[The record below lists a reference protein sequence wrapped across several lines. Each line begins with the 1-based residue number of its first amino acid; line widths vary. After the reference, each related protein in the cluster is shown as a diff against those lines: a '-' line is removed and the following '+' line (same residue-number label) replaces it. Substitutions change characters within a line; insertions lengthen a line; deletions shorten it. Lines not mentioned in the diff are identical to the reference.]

1 MITNSL
7 FRHSRALLTLGSVLA
22 VGVCTL
28 VGGEREAKAIPSF
41 ARKYQASCQTCHTV
55 YPVLNSFGEA
65 FRRNGYRFP
74 SKNGSLDSDA
84 IKAPTISMGQDEYKK
99 TFPNSVWP
107 SNIVEAIPLSGWV
120 LGGVTF
126 NMPNSD
132 AHDAAGNLFTWDNI
146 LQEGHL
152 FAAGAFNDTLT
163 YMTQVTLSKDGVDV
177 ETGYLLFNDLVGPD
191 HLVNLWVGRLFAP
204 QLTSYGLHSDYLS
217 DTYMP
222 ATSVAGLYNPTGNFA
237 LGSGH
242 SDGIEV
248 NGVAGHRLGYSLGWL
263 ASLTTVGG
271 LKLRNAEEAYAHLG
285 YKIGGVSLDG
295 EGADADPPDAK
306 KPWAETSLTID
317 AFAYH
322 GMTTMDNG
330 TNAPTPEGQ
339 NDKINAVGGSLHLNL
354 GSLVAM
360 AGVQYEAHNRP
371 YPGTPPTP
379 AAPPQQTVALPGTP
393 DVFTHAN
400 SISQFAELDYVV
412 FPWLVPGVR
421 SEYTN
426 ISQGADGDAAM
437 NGRATLL
444 RLIPGVSILVRPNV
458 KVTLLGDFEL
468 AHGLPP
474 VGNWGA
480 AGGSIV
486 TSQYGNS
493 KFEAETI
500 RANLAWAY

>member
-1 MITNSL
+1 MNS
-7 FRHSRALLTLGSVLA
+7 HSLSPKALRATAFVTAVFAAILTLVISP
-22 VGVCTL
+22 
-28 VGGEREAKAIPSF
+28 REAKAIPSF

-84 IKAPTISMGQDEYKK
+84 IKAPTIAMGQDEYKK

-120 LGGVTF
+120 LGGVTMNF
-126 NMPNSD
+126 PNSD
-132 AHDAAGNLFTWDNI
+132 AHDAAGNVFTWNNI
-146 LQEGHL
+146 LQEAHL

-163 YMTQVTLSKDGVDV
+163 YMTQLTLSADGVDI
-177 ETGYLLFNDLVGPD
+177 ETGYLLWNDIIGPD
-191 HLVNLWVGRLFAP
+191 HLVNLWIGRLFAP
-204 QLTSYGLHSDYLS
+204 QLTSYGTHSTYLS

-222 ATSVAGLYNPTGNFA
+222 ATSIAGLYNPSGNFVV
-237 LGSGH
+237 GQGH
-242 SDGIEV
+242 SDGIEI
-248 NGVAGHRLGYSLGWL
+248 NGIAGHRLGYSLGWL
-263 ASLTTVGG
+263 ASITSVGG

-295 EGADADPPDAK
+295 EGANADVADAK

-330 TNAPTPEGQ
+330 TNAPTPVGQ
-339 NDKINAVGGSLHLNL
+339 NDKLNVVGGSLHLNL
-354 GSLVAM
+354 GSLVAV
-360 AGVQYEAHNRP
+360 AGVQMEKHNRP
-371 YPGTPPTP
+371 YPGSAPTPPN
-379 AAPPQQTVALPGTP
+379 PPQQTATLPGAP
-393 DVFTHAN
+393 DYNDATAW
-400 SISQFAELDYVV
+400 SQFAEIDYVV
-412 FPWLVPGVR
+412 FPWMVPGVR

-426 ISQGADGDAAM
+426 IDLE
-437 NGRATLL
+437 NGNGKASLL
-444 RLIPGVSILVRPNV
+444 RVIPGVVFLVRPNV
-458 KVTLLGDFEL
+458 KVQLLGDFEL

-474 VGNWGA
+474 VGSWGA

-486 TSQYGNS
+486 TGAYQNS
-493 KFEAETI
+493 KFEAETLT
-500 RANLAWAY
+500 ANLAWAY